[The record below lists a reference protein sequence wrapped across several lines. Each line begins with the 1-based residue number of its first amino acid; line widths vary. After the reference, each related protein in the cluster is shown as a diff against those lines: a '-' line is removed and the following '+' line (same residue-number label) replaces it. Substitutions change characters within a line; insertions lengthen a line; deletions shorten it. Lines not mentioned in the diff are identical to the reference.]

1 MKHGYEG
8 ITIALVMLLIAWTIV
23 AVIKLAF

>member
-1 MKHGYEG
+1 MKQGYED
-8 ITIALVMLLIAWTIV
+8 ITIALVMLLIALTIV